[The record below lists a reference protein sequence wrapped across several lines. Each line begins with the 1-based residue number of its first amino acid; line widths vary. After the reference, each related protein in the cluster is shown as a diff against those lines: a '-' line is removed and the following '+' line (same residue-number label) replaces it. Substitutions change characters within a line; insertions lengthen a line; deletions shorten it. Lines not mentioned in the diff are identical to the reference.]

1 MLNANAFA
9 IPQFDT
15 PDQSRQGTE
24 GRNELRAFNAV
35 QTDLSVR
42 RNFTLHEELHLS
54 IRLDAFNVLNHPS
67 FGYPQNVLNYSGFGS
82 PTETLAQTLGSG
94 NGFGGGFNPLYAV
107 GGPRSM
113 QASMK
118 IQF

>member
-9 IPQFDT
+9 IPEFDT

-24 GRNELRAFNAV
+24 GRNQLRAFDAV

-54 IRLDAFNVLNHPS
+54 IGWMPSMCSIILASAILRMSQITRASDHPRR
-67 FGYPQNVLNYSGFGS
+67 PWHKL
-82 PTETLAQTLGSG
+82 
-94 NGFGGGFNPLYAV
+94 
-107 GGPRSM
+107 
-113 QASMK
+113 
-118 IQF
+118 